1 MSKHGVVTVKG
12 ELWVGDRAQKNR
24 TLKCVYGITLDE
36 YEDMLRA
43 QHGMCAMCGHADPKR
58 SLCVDHNHGTGNVR
72 ALLCHDCN
80 KALGFY
86 EKRAEQIAAYLE
98 AYDV

>member
-1 MSKHGVVTVKG
+1 
-12 ELWVGDRAQKNR
+12 
-24 TLKCVYGITLDE
+24 
-36 YEDMLRA
+36 
-43 QHGMCAMCGHADPKR
+43 MCAMCGHADPKR